1 MDRVLGKRPASQAP
15 VLIDTSADKNSNSD
29 DELDSDDFQSSLT
42 LATESQEPDD
52 EITAE
57 EPDVSAASE
66 PTDQGIEQSK
76 TSQESEKP
84 CTSQGKTLV
93 SKLTRKR
100 KANKVE
106 HALDNVIEKFTSAQN
121 SSEKKFYELEEKR
134 RKQEMAPEEK
144 HMHMHMHMSLE
155 ND

>member
-1 MDRVLGKRPASQAP
+1 MDHLQWLDQARAWYVL
-15 VLIDTSADKNSNSD
+15 DTSADKNNSNSD

-42 LATESQEPDD
+42 LATESQEPGD

-57 EPDVSAASE
+57 EPDVGAASE

-76 TSQESEKP
+76 TSQEPEKP
-84 CTSQGKTLV
+84 STSQGKTLV

-106 HALDNVIEKFTSAQN
+106 RALDNVIEKFTSAQN
-121 SSEKKFYELEEKR
+121 SSEKKIL
-134 RKQEMAPEEK
+134 
-144 HMHMHMHMSLE
+144 
-155 ND
+155 